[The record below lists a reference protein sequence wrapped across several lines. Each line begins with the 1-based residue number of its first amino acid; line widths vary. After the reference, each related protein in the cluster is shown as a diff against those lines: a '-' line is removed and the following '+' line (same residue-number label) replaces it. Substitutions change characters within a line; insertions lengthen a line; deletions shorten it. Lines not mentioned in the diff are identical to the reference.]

1 MTTDAATGSGA
12 TPLQTADTR
21 GLSTAPEH
29 FPEPTA
35 AMVLHRVLA
44 MSARTFL
51 LNDMGDELVDDES
64 RAGTLEALTAKMGT
78 RPLWAQSA
86 LESLEGTERRQTE
99 TDRIHQSRVAMRRT
113 RSNLRTFRLVFDP
126 SWSTA
131 LRAEL
136 AWYGDRLGESRDLHI
151 LRGIIGE
158 KGPDVMDTEQVDALG
173 AVVTERLA
181 KTMAEIANERG
192 KARRFQLTEQMMG
205 IWDRPHFKA
214 KATKPAEEVL
224 PPLLARAWHDMR
236 GAASK
241 ARKKPTDANLHKLRI
256 RMKDLRYGCETVAL
270 IEGSAARKTA
280 RAAEKLQTQLG
291 DLHDAVFSIDWFE
304 ALAIDRPDLA
314 DPIDELISVQEDAAT
329 KARKGWKKELKEV
342 ERRWR
347 RWRG

>member
-1 MTTDAATGSGA
+1 MTTESATGSGA
-12 TPLQTADTR
+12 TPPFDTAGTR

-29 FPEPTA
+29 FPQPTA
-35 AMVLHRVLA
+35 GMVLHRVLA

-51 LNDMGDELVDDES
+51 LNDMGDELVDDQS
-64 RAGTLEALTAKMGT
+64 RTGTLEALTTKMGT

-86 LESLEGTERRQTE
+86 LESLEGTERRLTE

-151 LRGIIGE
+151 LRGIIDA
-158 KGPDVMDTEQVDALG
+158 KAPAVMDADQVDQLG

-181 KTMAEIANERG
+181 KTMADIANERG

-224 PPLLARAWHDMR
+224 PPLRPAPGTTCAARR
-236 GAASK
+236 
-241 ARKKPTDANLHKLRI
+241 ARRARSPPMPTS
-256 RMKDLRYGCETVAL
+256 TSS
-270 IEGSAARKTA
+270 GSA
-280 RAAEKLQTQLG
+280 
-291 DLHDAVFSIDWFE
+291 
-304 ALAIDRPDLA
+304 
-314 DPIDELISVQEDAAT
+314 
-329 KARKGWKKELKEV
+329 
-342 ERRWR
+342 
-347 RWRG
+347 